1 MATSIRAQCSARLK
15 EILRNKLFQEAS
27 FEDEFDLIETKLW
40 GMIEQVNVGV
50 YIKNLDKDEAYVLTM
65 QVQILFAAKL

>member
-65 QVQILFAAKL
+65 